1 MTVILDP
8 DTLALGLAELGQADP
23 RVAAALAALGPPQ
36 PRRWTPGFDTLVDV
50 ICGQQVSNAAA
61 AAIQAKL
68 RAAVDPL
75 TPAGILA
82 ASDETLRAAGV
93 SRQKL
98 AYVRDLAAAVTD
110 GRVDLDRLPA
120 MADEAAIAALVTV
133 KGIGR
138 WTAEIYLLFAL
149 GRPDVWP
156 AEDLGLQLGLQ
167 HLRGLAERPSG
178 RAMRGAADP
187 WRPWRGAAA
196 HLLWHVYHR
205 RTSWSPVP

>member
-1 MTVILDP
+1 MTTILDA
-8 DTLALGLAELGQADP
+8 DTLTLGLDALGRSDG
-23 RVAAALAALGPPQ
+23 RVAAALAALGPPA
-36 PRRWTPGFDTLVDV
+36 PRRWQPGFGTLVDV

-61 AAIQAKL
+61 QAIQARL

-82 ASDETLRAAGV
+82 ASEDTLRGAGL

-98 AYVRDLAAAVTD
+98 SYVRDLAAAIAD
-110 GRVDLDRLPA
+110 GRVDLDRL
-120 MADEAAIAALVTV
+120 DEADDETAIAALVAV

-138 WTAEIYLLFAL
+138 WTAEVYLLFAL

-167 HLRGLAERPSG
+167 HLRGLDARPTG
-178 RAMRGAADP
+178 RAMRGAADG

-205 RTSWSPVP
+205 RSDWSPTP